1 MNYRTISPD
10 ELKDILEKHKTW
22 LSDPSKGAKANLRSA
37 DLRSA
42 DLSSAD
48 LRSADLSSADL
59 RYADLS
65 YADLRSADLSYADLS
80 SANLRS
86 ADLLIFKFQRHT
98 VYYTFDGYLRIG
110 CHALPITEWSLRYEE
125 IGRKEGYTDKQTK
138 LYGDFIKMCL
148 RHFNGAEK

>member
-48 LRSADLSSADL
+48 LRSADLSSAN
-59 RYADLS
+59 
-65 YADLRSADLSYADLS
+65 LRSADLS